1 MQYTSILSST
11 YPVANKVRIRNPVR
25 MFDHALRRIFGCHH
39 RALSRPFTHGKQTYI
54 ACLKCGMHRE
64 FDLETWTPSGS
75 FYAEA
80 VRGRTTQKPFGL
92 RRIS

>member
-1 MQYTSILSST
+1 MQYITVLSA
-11 YPVANKVRIRNPVR
+11 YPVTRKFRTRSFVR
-25 MFDHALRRIFGCHH
+25 MFDDALRRVLGCHH
-39 RALSRPFTHGKQTYI
+39 RTLSRPFTRGKQTYI

-64 FDLETWTPSGS
+64 FNLETWKPSGP

-80 VRGRTTQKPFGL
+80 IHGPTTVKPMRL